1 MPCPA
6 LHAFAVLVGLGW
18 RAAGRAGLE
27 EGGGAWLCFIRETAK
42 SSKFCQPANFAS
54 RFLGKICCLFVDIL
68 KSRSSQ
74 YQQVLPTD
82 SWVKFAAIDL
92 FVATYILN
100 RLRRTRT
107 TGIRSTGLICKGP
120 KTLFM
125 FVFGKLCLYLFCF
138 VFFCLYL
145 SFFVFICLYLSLFV
159 FVCLLFVTA
168 SCCSTWDLASSSTS
182 TIHRRGLSPPWCEF
196 VF

>member
-1 MPCPA
+1 MIYSFQSA
-6 LHAFAVLVGLGW
+6 RTYVLEVVYFMHGCMFNL
-18 RAAGRAGLE
+18 
-27 EGGGAWLCFIRETAK
+27 K
-42 SSKFCQPANFAS
+42 AS
-54 RFLGKICCLFVDIL
+54 GTFLGRVGHANLTRAVTLLRNNCPV
-68 KSRSSQ
+68 SNPER
-74 YQQVLPTD
+74 LPQLAKM
-82 SWVKFAAIDL
+82 SPS
-92 FVATYILN
+92 ILN

-138 VFFCLYL
+138 VFCCLYL
-145 SFFVFICLYLSLFV
+145 SFVVFICLYLSLFV

>member
-1 MPCPA
+1 MHTYMDTCTTYIHTYVQTYIQA
-6 LHAFAVLVGLGW
+6 YLLTSKQSNIRTYLHA
-18 RAAGRAGLE
+18 
-27 EGGGAWLCFIRETAK
+27 K
-42 SSKFCQPANFAS
+42 SC
-54 RFLGKICCLFVDIL
+54 VEM
-68 KSRSSQ
+68 
-74 YQQVLPTD
+74 
-82 SWVKFAAIDL
+82 
-92 FVATYILN
+92 YIFLN

>member
-1 MPCPA
+1 MHSGNSGVSGAQPRHSAMGRLRPRRRRP
-6 LHAFAVLVGLGW
+6 VGWSFHTGTL
-18 RAAGRAGLE
+18 
-27 EGGGAWLCFIRETAK
+27 I
-42 SSKFCQPANFAS
+42 
-54 RFLGKICCLFVDIL
+54 I
-68 KSRSSQ
+68 
-74 YQQVLPTD
+74 
-82 SWVKFAAIDL
+82 
-92 FVATYILN
+92 TYTILN

-168 SCCSTWDLASSSTS
+168 SCCSTWDLASSSMS